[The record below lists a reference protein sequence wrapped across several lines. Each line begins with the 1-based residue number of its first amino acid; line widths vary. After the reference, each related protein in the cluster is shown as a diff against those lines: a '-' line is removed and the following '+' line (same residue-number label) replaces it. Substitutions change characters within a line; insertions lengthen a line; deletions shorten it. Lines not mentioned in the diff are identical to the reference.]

1 MRLSQPLFASIGFQ
15 FSSVNDLIKAL
26 ENQCSK
32 EELDAA
38 IGLFSAKLPPITS
51 VYALST
57 MLGVNP
63 GLIWSFQHR
72 TKQYYREFYIKKGQG
87 QREIQAPRVALKLIQ
102 KWVSVV
108 LGNTLIFPSH
118 VFGFVQ
124 GRSHID
130 AAIVHVGARW
140 IFGIDIRDFFRTT
153 PQHLVQ
159 KKFEALG
166 YPVNGAR
173 LLSSLTCLG
182 GFLAQGAPS
191 SPVLSNLCFSELDQN
206 LVLLAEKYRC
216 RLSRYADDIVFS
228 GHEVFPEEL
237 KVEVM
242 HLFIASPWNL
252 APEKTEIHTLPH
264 RLKVHGLLV
273 DGDRPRLTK
282 GYRNKLRAFRHVLAS
297 AKHTTN
303 DGSRLAGHVAYANYV
318 ERIVQLKST

>member
-1 MRLSQPLFASIGFQ
+1 MRLSQPLFSSIGFQ
-15 FSSVNDLIKAL
+15 FSSVNDLKRAL

-32 EELDAA
+32 EELDVAVK
-38 IGLFSAKLPPITS
+38 LFLAKLPPITS

-63 GLIWSFQHR
+63 GLIWSFQHN

-87 QREIQAPRVALKLIQ
+87 HREIQAPRVALKLIQ

-108 LGNTLIFPSH
+108 LGNALTFPSH
-118 VFGFVQ
+118 VFGFIQ

-140 IFGIDIRDFFRTT
+140 IFSIDIRDFFRTT
-153 PQHLVQ
+153 PQSLVQ
-159 KKFEALG
+159 GKLEELG

-182 GFLAQGAPS
+182 GFLAQGSPS
-191 SPVLSNLCFSELDQN
+191 SPVLSNLCFSELDQH
-206 LVLLAEKYRC
+206 LLMLAEKYHC

-228 GHEVFPEEL
+228 GPEVFPEEL
-237 KVEVM
+237 RVEVEN
-242 HLFIASPWNL
+242 LFVASPWNL
-252 APEKTEIHTLPH
+252 APEKTEIHSLPH

-282 GYRNKLRAFRHVLAS
+282 GYRNKLRAFRHLLTS
-297 AKHTTN
+297 AKHVT
-303 DGSRLAGHVAYANYV
+303 DDSSRLMGHVAYADYV
-318 ERIVQLKST
+318 ERIVQANST